1 MWRARDQ
8 CAECSAAREPG
19 RGWPAPAIFRH
30 SAAQRRQASAQ
41 RWQCSMWGC
50 FSHSCAHSSQTS
62 AQSWQNSAA
71 RSLPRAITMVAVRQ
85 ISAHSRSSAMQRA
98 SIFTSCS
105 FKQAVAQCSHSIA
118 HSLQASMQ
126 LRMVSCVMGVVSSSF
141 KKLGRDQAMSRRA
154 VTGEPQGGRRRIRQF
169 VKRLSAR
176 PTVGPPYQP
185 FGWSGTALCAEKSHG
200 LKRRL
205 TLDHSPAFRLRCM
218 DGSEAVWT

>member
-1 MWRARDQ
+1 
-8 CAECSAAREPG
+8 
-19 RGWPAPAIFRH
+19 
-30 SAAQRRQASAQ
+30 
-41 RWQCSMWGC
+41 
-50 FSHSCAHSSQTS
+50 
-62 AQSWQNSAA
+62 
-71 RSLPRAITMVAVRQ
+71 
-85 ISAHSRSSAMQRA
+85 MQRA

-126 LRMVSCVMGVVSSSF
+126 LRMVSCAMGVVSSSF

-185 FGWSGTALCAEKSHG
+185 FGWSGTALCAEKFHG
-200 LKRRL
+200 PKRRL
-205 TLDHSPAFRLRCM
+205 TLDHSPTFRLRCM